1 MKKLLLFPVLIAFFL
16 SCTNNKEESNTTK
29 DTKITLHTG
38 TVNIVKLTD
47 TLVIYEST
55 CRGCAYEQ
63 STHFDISDSLG
74 IVKLFAVHTKDNN
87 SADINGG
94 SISKD
99 LIIVPV
105 KAGTTTVK
113 LYKFLKE
120 ETTVEDSAKFIPYT
134 IEVQNY

>member
-1 MKKLLLFPVLIAFFL
+1 MKKLLLFPALIAFFL
-16 SCTNNKEESNTTK
+16 SCTNNKEESDTTK
-29 DTKITLHTG
+29 DTKIALHTD

-63 STHFDISDSLG
+63 STHFDISDSLS

-120 ETTVEDSAKFIPYT
+120 EITAEDSAKFIPYT
-134 IEVQNY
+134 IEVQN